1 MSRNFI
7 EVNGHY
13 YFVDD
18 VTGEINQ
25 IIIKEAVVPPKE
37 DIAAII
43 KILTDKTQS

>member
-1 MSRNFI
+1 MLKKFI

-13 YFVDD
+13 YFVDEK
-18 VTGEINQ
+18 TGEINQ

-43 KILTDKTQS
+43 KILSDRIQP